1 MSGPAVIVG
10 QVYRFRL
17 SYDRR
22 NYGEQ
27 ARVVAVSQAIGPR
40 PWCRTTTL
48 VSCITTAAT
57 RIEWALTAFRDRLEL
72 VVVEPDVEKT
82 PSAGAEV
89 RAVRRR
95 RRCSKCGDETHV
107 VTNCPELG

>member
-1 MSGPAVIVG
+1 MRGPAVVVG

-48 VSCITTAAT
+48 VSCITTTAT
-57 RIEWALTAFRDRLEL
+57 RIEWALTAFRDRLER
-72 VVVEPDVEKT
+72 VVAEPAAEKT
-82 PSAGAEV
+82 PSEV
-89 RAVRRR
+89 HTVRRR